1 AGRGT
6 RSSVP
11 RRRTAPGSDRPSRR
25 ARWPSGSG
33 KAPSGG
39 STAIGSETTL
49 SESDAPPPGA
59 PYGRVRTRP
68 PATPGHPTSISLE
81 DAFWSELRRIAGAQR
96 RPLAELVAAIDDKRG
111 ETNLSS
117 ALRLYV
123 LAAVKR
129 GL

>member
-1 AGRGT
+1 M
-6 RSSVP
+6 
-11 RRRTAPGSDRPSRR
+11 SD
-25 ARWPSGSG
+25 
-33 KAPSGG
+33 
-39 STAIGSETTL
+39 
-49 SESDAPPPGA
+49 SDAPLPGA
-59 PYGRVRTRP
+59 PYGRVRKRSL
-68 PATPGHPTSISLE
+68 AIAGHPTSISLE